1 MFLKYLLISLFG
13 VIVLII
19 IGIRLITKKTKSL
32 NKHTTLMEEKNK
44 QMVGL
49 KEYLSPQIDVLIVEM
64 ENGIAAG
71 SATTVPTDTNQ
82 QIQEDWDSESSNQ
95 QITWP

>member
-1 MFLKYLLISLFG
+1 
-13 VIVLII
+13 
-19 IGIRLITKKTKSL
+19 
-32 NKHTTLMEEKNK
+32 
-44 QMVGL
+44 MVGL
-49 KEYLSPQIDVLIVEM
+49 KEYLSPQIDVLVVEM